1 MYVRPSAPR
10 SIGGVL
16 DDAIGLYRH
25 SFSSIWPLTLTASVV
40 MAVPGIFLGM
50 QLARSVTG
58 GPMAIFAMMKA
69 PSYWLTYALIL
80 LAYLVVQGA
89 LITALAGFAARG
101 QAAWGEALSA
111 GVNLLPRMLAVSILF
126 GLMISIGLMFLVI
139 PGVYLWGIY
148 QLAFVALIVERSG
161 IPQAFGDSRRLIKG
175 YWWRSATIITVAII
189 IVIVLSVMAGVA
201 NGVTTAVFGFGSVAA
216 VVCQHLINAVL
227 NVFLLPLLPC
237 FLLAM
242 YYDLK
247 LRHEGG
253 DLAARVDA
261 LAAQ

>member
-16 DDAIGLYRH
+16 DDAISLYRR
-25 SFSSIWPLTLTASVV
+25 SFSSVWPLTLATAVV
-40 MAVPGIFLGM
+40 MAVPGIFMGLR
-50 QLARSVTG
+50 LARSMPG
-58 GPMAIFAMMKA
+58 GPAAIFAMMRA
-69 PSYWLTYALIL
+69 PSYWLTYAVIM

-89 LITALAGFAARG
+89 LLSALDAFAAGRP
-101 QAAWGEALSA
+101 ATLGEALNT

-126 GLMISIGLMFLVI
+126 GIMLMVGLLLLVV
-139 PGVYLWGIY
+139 PGIYLWGIY

-161 IPQAFGDSRRLIKG
+161 ISQAFGDSRRLIKG
-175 YWWRSATIITVAII
+175 YWWRSATVITVAII
-189 IVIVLSVMAGVA
+189 IVIVLSVIAGVI
-201 NGVTTAVFGFGSVAA
+201 NGVLAAVFGFGSVTA
-216 VVCQHLINAVL
+216 VVSQHIIAAAL
-227 NVFLLPLLPC
+227 NVFLFPLLPC

-261 LAAQ
+261 LVAQ